1 MLTKRIIFGLILIGT
16 IFYAPWWA
24 VFILA
29 ILGAFHF
36 PRYYEVFAF
45 GILFDFLYGITGSI
59 FFGFGIIGLIV
70 SCLIFFGI
78 ERAKRE
84 IR

>member
-1 MLTKRIIFGLILIGT
+1 MVIKRIIFSLVLT
-16 IFYAPWWA
+16 VAIFYAPWP
-24 VFILA
+24 VMFTLA
-29 ILGAFHF
+29 ILGAFYF

-45 GILFDFLYGITGSI
+45 GILFDFLYGVTGSI

-70 SCLIFFGI
+70 SGIIFFGI
-78 ERAKRE
+78 ERAKLE